1 MKNCHDKYQLIKN
14 HNDHIF
20 MQQCLAYVLD
30 NITSDRFAVS
40 IQSTFC
46 HNDDI
51 QTIANASLLHN
62 EDSIMMTLD
71 RI

>member
-1 MKNCHDKYQLIKN
+1 
-14 HNDHIF
+14 

-30 NITSDRFAVS
+30 NFTSDRFAVA

-51 QTIANASLLHN
+51 QTIANTSLLHN
-62 EDSIMMTLD
+62 EDSIMPLD